1 MLKITRIKLPL
12 ANAYLVQGRQTIL
25 VDTGAPGDETRILAA
40 MAQAGV
46 TPHDLALILLTH
58 GHGDHAG
65 SAAALTRETGAP
77 VALHRADLG
86 QVQAGRNDRL
96 NTTGLEARLVRPFVD
111 KPFPAFTPSLL
122 LDDGVSLIDLGVDLG
137 ADAHVLPTPGHTPG
151 SVALILSDQGD
162 AIVGDVLMG
171 GWMGGTL
178 RPSRPNVHYFV
189 DDAAAV
195 QESMERLLALT
206 CVRWHVGHGGPLRHD
221 DVAAAQARL
230 QARIRDIHTEPR

>member
-46 TPHDLALILLTH
+46 TPNDLALILLTH

-65 SAAALTRETGAP
+65 SAAALTRETGVP

-111 KPFPAFTPSLL
+111 KPFPALTPSLL

-137 ADAHVLPTPGHTPG
+137 ADAHVLPTPGHTWFRGAAPVGPG
-151 SVALILSDQGD
+151 RRHRRRRRHGRMDGRDATALPAQRARSS
-162 AIVGDVLMG
+162 M
-171 GWMGGTL
+171 M
-178 RPSRPNVHYFV
+178 PSRSRTVWI
-189 DDAAAV
+189 D
-195 QESMERLLALT
+195 
-206 CVRWHVGHGGPLRHD
+206 RWR
-221 DVAAAQARL
+221 
-230 QARIRDIHTEPR
+230 